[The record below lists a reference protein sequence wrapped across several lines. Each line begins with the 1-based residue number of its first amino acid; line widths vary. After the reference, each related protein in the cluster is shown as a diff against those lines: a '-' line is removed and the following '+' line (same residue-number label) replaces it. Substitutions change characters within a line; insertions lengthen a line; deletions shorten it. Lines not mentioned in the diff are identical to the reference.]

1 MAPVAVG
8 VAGSLFARVPLG
20 LVVPADRLRRRRVD
34 RIVAVGVVIDV
45 REGVDVR
52 VRAEVD
58 VGSLD
63 PLSALDGTLELV
75 LGAGVDVRLDD
86 EPVLCV
92 RVGTVERDA
101 LAGAGL
107 RVEIDALSDRLPLS
121 ADLLLED
128 ELVVLSLGGPGER
141 AGEPVRL
148 EAGVAGLLRRRER
161 DDDVAVDD
169 AGVGGAGT
177 DRPGP

>member
-92 RVGTVERDA
+92 RVGTVERYA

-128 ELVVLSLGGPGER
+128 ELVVLSLGG
-141 AGEPVRL
+141 AGEPGRL